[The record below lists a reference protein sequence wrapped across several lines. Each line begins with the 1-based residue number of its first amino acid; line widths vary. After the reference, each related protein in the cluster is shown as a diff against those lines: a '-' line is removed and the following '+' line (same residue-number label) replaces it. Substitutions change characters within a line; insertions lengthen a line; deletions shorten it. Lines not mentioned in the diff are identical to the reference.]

1 MSILYIQNGASENR
15 SLHFNKDLVYI
26 GRSAGNDIQI
36 KEKHIS
42 RTHLKVT
49 RKHGRYFIED
59 LGSENGTYVKGEL
72 IPPNRESEINPGDP
86 VRIGNTIFSVDEP
99 YRDNVPSFL
108 YPIGA
113 SDCHKNTAEID
124 RPWTP
129 AKNFELIYK
138 VSTALTQS
146 LDINETLERIL
157 DYIFDLMKRIE
168 RGAIVLIDPLTR
180 KITDVIS
187 RTKDGTRDIS
197 ALYSRSVVNRV
208 IREHKPVV
216 LCDALEEKGC
226 DRSESMEALRVKC
239 VLCVPLISRS
249 KVRGAL
255 YVDSQSSS
263 HGFRN
268 ADVDLLTILSG
279 PAAVAIE
286 NAMLYSSLQNDVQDK
301 SRILLETEKR
311 LHKSESHLKAIFD
324 NMKSGVVLF
333 EGTNKGEDFVI
344 LDLNKAAQRI
354 EKVRKRVVVGKD
366 AAEVFPWIKDTGLL
380 DAFRETVKTN
390 QPSRKTVLIM
400 RGEHER
406 AWKEFYLYN
415 LPSGEIVAIYDDVTD
430 KVKAQEEHD
439 ALQEQLFASQKMESI
454 GALAG
459 GIAHNFRNILQAI
472 SGNIEYLEVQQCD
485 LDEMKKVL
493 KGVHNSVERAVDLIN
508 SLLQF
513 SKKGGRLE
521 VTNLDISGVITET
534 YEIAKKLIDRK
545 IDIQLDLEKE
555 LFVKGNRSL
564 MGQVFLNLL
573 TNAKDAMPEGGNLRV
588 EARKEGSAVLISVS
602 DTGIGM
608 DREVQKRI
616 FEPFFTL
623 KEVGKGT
630 GLGLSTCLGIIEQ
643 HKGTIDVS
651 STPGKGSIFKIR
663 LPSSLNKQ
671 TNSVVSSK
679 LLKRGSGQKILIV
692 DDEEPTL
699 SALCNLVKALNY
711 EAIPC
716 KRSVTALETFD
727 LLRPELVLVDRNMPE
742 LDGITC
748 MKKIIKKHPG
758 TKFIII
764 SGYEDSG
771 PQDIDEETRALITGY
786 IVKPGR
792 LESLSNI
799 LDQALAA

>member
-1 MSILYIQNGASENR
+1 MSMLYILNGVSKNR
-15 SLHFNKDLVYI
+15 TLHFNKDLIYI
-26 GRSAGNDIQI
+26 GRSAENDIQI
-36 KEKHIS
+36 KDKHIS

-49 RKHGRYFIED
+49 RKDGRYFVED
-59 LGSENGTYVKGEL
+59 LRSENGTYVNGEL
-72 IPPNRESEINPGDP
+72 IPANREFEINPGDP
-86 VRIGNTIFSVDEP
+86 VRIGNTVFSLDEP
-99 YRDNVPSFL
+99 YHDDVPSFL
-108 YPIGA
+108 YPIAA
-113 SDCHKNTAEID
+113 SNCQKDTVEID

-146 LDINETLERIL
+146 LDINETLEKIL

-168 RGAIVLIDPLTR
+168 RGAIVLIDPITK

-187 RTKDGTRDIS
+187 RSKDGRKDSS
-197 ALYSRSVVNRV
+197 AHYSRSVVNQV
-208 IREHKPVV
+208 IRERKPVV
-216 LCDALEEKGC
+216 LYDALEEEGR
-226 DRSESMEALRVKC
+226 DRSQSMEAMRVKC

-249 KVRGAL
+249 KMMGVL
-255 YVDSQSSS
+255 YVDAQSSS

-268 ADVDLLTILSG
+268 ADVDLLSILSG

-286 NAMLYSSLQNDVQDK
+286 NAMLYTSLQNDVHDK

-324 NMKSGVVLF
+324 NMKSGVVLLD
-333 EGTNKGEDFVI
+333 GANNGDDFII
-344 LDLNKAAQRI
+344 LDLNKAAQKI
-354 EKVRKRVVVGKD
+354 EKVRKKAVVGKS
-366 AAEVFPWIKDTGLL
+366 ASAVFPWIKDAGLL

-390 QPSRKTVLIM
+390 QPSHKTLSIM
-400 RGEHER
+400 LKEQER
-406 AWKEFYLYN
+406 AWREFYLYN

-430 KVKAQEEHD
+430 KVKAQDDHD

-485 LDEMKKVL
+485 PDEVKKVL
-493 KGVHNSVERAVDLIN
+493 KGVHNSVEKAVDLIN
-508 SLLQF
+508 NLLQF
-513 SKKGGRLE
+513 SKKGGQVE
-521 VTNLDISGVITET
+521 VANLDISEVITET

-545 IDIQLDLEKE
+545 INIRLDLEKE

-564 MGQVFLNLL
+564 LGQVFLNLL

-588 EARKEGSAVLISVS
+588 EARKEGSTVSISVS

-608 DREVQKRI
+608 DKEVQKRI

-630 GLGLSTCLGIIEQ
+630 GLGLSTCLGIIGQ
-643 HKGTIDVS
+643 HKGTIDLS
-651 STPGKGSIFKIR
+651 STPGKGSKFKIR
-663 LPSSLNKQ
+663 LPFSRGKQ
-671 TNSVVSSK
+671 MDSVASGK
-679 LLKRGSGQKILIV
+679 ILKRGNGQKILIV

-699 SALCNLVKALNY
+699 AALCNLVKALNY

-727 LLRPELVLVDRNMPE
+727 LLRPELVLMDRNMPE

-748 MKKIIKKHPG
+748 MKEIIKKHPR

-771 PQDIDEETRALITGY
+771 PQDIDEETRALVTGY

-799 LDQALAA
+799 LDQALAV